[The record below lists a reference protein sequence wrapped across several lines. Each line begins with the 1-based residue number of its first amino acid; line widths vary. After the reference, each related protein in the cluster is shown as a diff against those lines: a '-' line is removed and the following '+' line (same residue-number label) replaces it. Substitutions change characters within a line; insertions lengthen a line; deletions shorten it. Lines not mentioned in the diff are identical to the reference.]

1 MNEDI
6 IRFQIFKLLIQLI
19 KIESEEIIMTKRVIV
34 LNFDISSQAYQAFSK
49 IKKLHL
55 SQEIK
60 GEQMAVITH
69 SSEGD
74 HQFKVEDF
82 LDFTGANKTSKGGLI
97 GMLVGV
103 LGGPLGMMLG
113 WFGGSLFGASKD
125 AQELREAH
133 TIFEFVGNKIGE
145 GDTGLIL
152 IADEED
158 NRPLNN
164 IAMYELGGEISRFDL
179 DEVEAEIKKAHEV
192 EAETKENAQK
202 IWEEKHPND

>member
-1 MNEDI
+1 M
-6 IRFQIFKLLIQLI
+6 IQLI

-34 LNFDISSQAYQAFSK
+34 LNFEISSQAYQAFSE

-55 SQEIK
+55 GKEIV

-82 LDFTGANKTSKGGLI
+82 LDFTGTNKTSKGGLI
-97 GMLVGV
+97 GMLVGI

-125 AQELREAH
+125 AQEIRVAQ

-164 IAMYELGGEISRFDL
+164 IVMYELSGEISRFDL
-179 DEVEAEIKKAHEV
+179 DEVEMEIKKAQEV
-192 EAETKENAQK
+192 EAAATKENAQK
-202 IWEEKHPND
+202 IWEEKHSND